1 MYNISP
7 HCRTLKHIKPVMYIL
22 QEKTEEFVY
31 KPIHPSMEKITQTE
45 LSIKIFTTLQEVYKL
60 NFYTNI
66 IKTKLHLEDSLE
78 TLKSEY
84 VAQDQS

>member
-1 MYNISP
+1 M
-7 HCRTLKHIKPVMYIL
+7 L

-31 KPIHPSMEKITQTE
+31 KPIHPSMERKTQKE
-45 LSIKIFTTLQEVYKL
+45 LSIKEFTILQEVYKL

>member
-31 KPIHPSMEKITQTE
+31 KPIHPSMERKTQKE
-45 LSIKIFTTLQEVYKL
+45 LSIKEFTILQEVYKL

-66 IKTKLHLEDSLE
+66 IKPKLLPRKHYLGDSLE
-78 TLKSEY
+78 TLK
-84 VAQDQS
+84 